1 MEFLNTPWSTTRCW
15 DLVARIL
22 SEGRKLEDADD
33 ARFAT
38 YDIAVGT
45 EAIEQL
51 DMKKNE
57 ALLKERKFFRGIPSS
72 AVSPS
77 VI

>member
-1 MEFLNTPWSTTRCW
+1 MQRRHDEELEKVMADHETYLR
-15 DLVARIL
+15 VAAKSL
-22 SEGRKLEDADD
+22 
-33 ARFAT
+33 
-38 YDIAVGT
+38 
-45 EAIEQL
+45 QH
-51 DMKKNE
+51 E